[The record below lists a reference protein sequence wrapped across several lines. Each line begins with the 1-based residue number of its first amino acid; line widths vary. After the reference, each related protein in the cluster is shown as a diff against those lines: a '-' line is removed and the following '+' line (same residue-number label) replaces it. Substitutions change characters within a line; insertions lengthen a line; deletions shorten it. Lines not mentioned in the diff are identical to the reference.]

1 MRIFTFYPWNYHEIY
16 TDSVRKPCHYRNSRL
31 AYYFSK
37 ERKSDRSRCV
47 SAHVF
52 PQSTGNCVSVRSVE
66 ILCALRVGCIVR
78 LLIRRVN
85 NHHSIIMRRLGA
97 RPPWSYSSSQY
108 QQSTNLIS
116 SLLPSSGPLRLPP
129 PDNYPDFCVA
139 LYSPSQTHSPVFSY
153 FIEWRTSL
161 TRFQLIGLLCW

>member
-1 MRIFTFYPWNYHEIY
+1 MESLIVVALCLHTCSLEVLGTAF
-16 TDSVRKPCHYRNSRL
+16 
-31 AYYFSK
+31 
-37 ERKSDRSRCV
+37 
-47 SAHVF
+47 
-52 PQSTGNCVSVRSVE
+52 RSV
-66 ILCALRVGCIVR
+66 LWRYFCTLRVGCIVR

-108 QQSTNLIS
+108 QQSANLIS

-139 LYSPSQTHSPVFSY
+139 LYSPLQTHSPVFSY
-153 FIEWRTSL
+153 LIEWRTSK
-161 TRFQLIGLLCW
+161 TRFQLIGLLSWYRPHQRDALSTIPCTAVVSTVESFRLLSVAWYS